1 MSTGGLYVSLLHEI
15 LFLLSQLKIVPI
27 SLFNFYAIV
36 THKTYG
42 LHFIYLCN
50 MYKLLELKNI
60 TVYSIYVYVVTR
72 WTRELFLINRAYIDE
87 FKSDDVIFSDILKRQ
102 NLMRWVG

>member
-1 MSTGGLYVSLLHEI
+1 
-15 LFLLSQLKIVPI
+15 
-27 SLFNFYAIV
+27 
-36 THKTYG
+36 
-42 LHFIYLCN
+42 

-87 FKSDDVIFSDILKRQ
+87 FKSCDVIFLDILKRQ